1 MKIGVDFDGVICCFT
16 SLLSRAEGIAY
27 FLLKI
32 PIFGWFIN
40 FFRFPNRG
48 VIAAI
53 RYLIKN
59 GHEIV
64 IITANPP
71 EQEWLIKRWLQRY
84 GLEVPIILKKEAKT
98 RTAQWKL
105 KVVQEMGID
114 ILIDDNPHVLNYV
127 QRFGIKGFLPEQI
140 KGLLG

>member
-1 MKIGVDFDGVICCFT
+1 MKIGVDFDGVICST
-16 SLLSRAEGIAY
+16 SLLSRARTERIAY

-71 EQEWLIKRWLQRY
+71 EQE
-84 GLEVPIILKKEAKT
+84 
-98 RTAQWKL
+98 
-105 KVVQEMGID
+105 
-114 ILIDDNPHVLNYV
+114 
-127 QRFGIKGFLPEQI
+127 
-140 KGLLG
+140 